1 MIRIRDHSERTGLCF
16 LSGKGYIS
24 VIQWTLPVL
33 FSYVKSKMLEW
44 FVKDCAQWRVYIL
57 LYLLCMVIQSIYKI
71 YKNIRKHIKIYKEV
85 STQRNVQAKKLL
97 YLSIH
102 ELVHTGILSHIHS
115 TQHNTNV
122 PLG

>member
-1 MIRIRDHSERTGLCF
+1 
-16 LSGKGYIS
+16 
-24 VIQWTLPVL
+24 
-33 FSYVKSKMLEW
+33 MLEW
-44 FVKDCAQWRVYIL
+44 FVKDCAQWRVNIL
-57 LYLLCMVIQSIYKI
+57 LYPLCMVIQNIYKI
-71 YKNIRKHIKIYKEV
+71 YKNIRKHTKIYKEV